1 MATATQTGGAPVST
15 SAVTL
20 PTNFPKAIR
29 HERHDRAPNRKAVPP
44 KHPYTLLET
53 IRYYTGFDQ
62 ELIWGPFY
70 ERFRDARIKNPKW
83 KDFSLHSL
91 WDVIPATAQSR
102 PGVFKRA
109 FNYLSGVD
117 GTPTVAKPP
126 KVMREEQDKETTK
139 PRRRRQH
146 RQHPDDEDTK
156 KMDMEKKHVFVDS
169 WETYT
174 GLKNDNSPA
183 KIDFAQWFGRWKHP
197 ADYDDEFYNLLYGTL
212 FGKVI
217 DLVDRFFNNSVHLE
231 DYLDTAGEHS
241 VWDVPMTEQF
251 VQYTRVVACEDAG
264 YVKWHEILSD
274 PQHRK
279 WLCVGI
285 IAQIIERKIFN
296 HVLFGASERFEAD
309 LNEHDVHWLM
319 SEGFTRKHGRIHI
332 VREALNHGDGL
343 VPSCFWDSVDDLAG
357 YSFIIFKPLF
367 MMMCLATGKTP
378 EEEGPKLLQELH
390 TIMALAG
397 YFHIC
402 TAISPDV
409 FHILSATPGARFDW
423 GEEQAVDTEIYER
436 SRDFYEDHNERFRQ
450 LGKAHV
456 AQNQAFITAATPHLK
471 KNEIE
476 RIEKIPQNEQA
487 LRVAQHH
494 RLRGGKVMY
503 AVFPKLTRYRAEN
516 LGHFVDMDKPA
527 TQEEMMHQKQE
538 GMSVV
543 LIFRCMV
550 VYYQGLMYPQN
561 YYEDSVPLDHHLH
574 NLELKHGTAFGW
586 GPYFRRYWNGD
597 GTVNRRLRW
606 PVYPEHWDLFWFFW
620 SLFTLFSLAL
630 AKQNGVG
637 YLDQIIYDLVYAAV
651 FVLARLFG
659 YRWFDGRTSF
669 LTVMLT
675 GLYVS
680 GFMLFSKWAF
690 SQQDSY
696 SQIIGNALGYIEGYL
711 RLFTYNFAD
720 TAQDF
725 RVFGP
730 HSFFAWKRLARLFS
744 ISGPFPLE

>member
-1 MATATQTGGAPVST
+1 MAKNMQGGGAPTSNST
-15 SAVTL
+15 VML
-20 PTNFPKAIR
+20 PANFPKSIR
-29 HERHDRAPNRKAVPP
+29 HERHSRQMSRKPAPP
-44 KHPYTLLET
+44 KHPYSLLES
-53 IRYYTGFDQ
+53 IKYITGSDQ

-70 ERFRDARIKNPKW
+70 KRFRDARIKNPKW

-102 PGVFKRA
+102 PGVFQRA
-109 FNYLSGVD
+109 FNYVQGVD
-117 GTPTVAKPP
+117 STPTVAEPP
-126 KVMREEQDKETTK
+126 KVTREDHEKDTAK
-139 PRRRRQH
+139 PRRRRH
-146 RQHPDDEDTK
+146 RRTDEEDDGTK
-156 KMDMEKKHVFVDS
+156 EMGKENKHIFVDS
-169 WETYT
+169 WEEYT
-174 GLKNDNSPA
+174 GLNLDNSPA
-183 KIDFAQWFGRWKHP
+183 KIDFTEWFGRYKHP

-217 DLVDRFFNNSVHLE
+217 DLVDRFFDKDVHLE
-231 DYLDTAGEHS
+231 DYLDAKAEHS

-251 VQYTRVVACEDAG
+251 VQYTRVVATEDAG
-264 YVKWHEILSD
+264 YVKWHDILSD

-296 HVLFGASERFEAD
+296 HVLFGASKRFEMD
-309 LNEHDVHWLM
+309 LAEHDVHWLM

-343 VPSCFWDSVDDLAG
+343 VPEAFWDSVDDLAG

-378 EEEGPKLLQELH
+378 QEEGPKLLQELH

-402 TAISPDV
+402 TSISPDV

-423 GEEQAVDTEIYER
+423 GEEQAVDTKIYEK

-456 AQNQAFITAATPHLK
+456 DQNQALITAASPHLQEH
-471 KNEIE
+471 EIKQ
-476 RIEKIPQNEQA
+476 IESMPKDEQA
-487 LRVAQHH
+487 FRVAQHH

-503 AVFPKLTRYRAEN
+503 AVFPKLTRYRAMN
-516 LGHFVDMDKPA
+516 LGEFADMDKPA
-527 TQEEMMHQKQE
+527 MSDAMQQKSE

-543 LIFRCMV
+543 LLFRCMV
-550 VYYQGLMYPQN
+550 VYYQGLMYPKD
-561 YYEDSVPLDHHLH
+561 YYEDGAPLEQHLHHL
-574 NLELKHGTAFGW
+574 EMERSTAFGL
-586 GPYFRRYWNGD
+586 GPYVRRYWNGD
-597 GTVNRRLRW
+597 GTVNRCIRW
-606 PVYPEHWDLFWFFW
+606 PVWSEHYDLFWPFW
-620 SLFTLFSLAL
+620 FIFTVFSLAL
-630 AKQNGVG
+630 AKHNGVDM
-637 YLDQIIYDLVYAAV
+637 LSQFIYDLVYAAI

-659 YRWFDGRTSF
+659 YHWFDGRRSF
-669 LTVMLT
+669 FRVMFL
-675 GLYVS
+675 GLVVS
-680 GFMLFSKWAF
+680 GFMIFLKWALT
-690 SQQDSY
+690 QQDSY
-696 SQIIGNALGYIEGYL
+696 SKIIGDALGYIEGYI

-730 HSFFAWKRLARLFS
+730 HRAWPRLTKLFS
-744 ISGPFPLE
+744 YRGPIPLE